1 VLGTGERETGR
12 DRDRIV
18 NLSDGVFAIA
28 LTLLVLNIRVPN
40 IPETLVA
47 TELPTALLSLW
58 PKYLGYFL
66 SFVVIGTFWLIHHS
80 IFSSIG
86 AYERVL
92 LLLNFLFLMFV
103 AFVPFP
109 TLLQHPS
116 RRVLL
121 VHLDPGRRRRP
132 PREVVPLSRLTNTQ
146 NE

>member
-1 VLGTGERETGR
+1 VLRGSRSRNNRQEQFLWQVAGGRGGTE
-12 DRDRIV
+12 
-18 NLSDGVFAIA
+18 
-28 LTLLVLNIRVPN
+28 

-58 PKYLGYFL
+58 PKCLGYHL